1 MGSVPTPAV
10 CSQMTLV
17 SVCDDSVPQSPHPHK
32 GHDNSAYLLVFPC
45 GLNKMVIENI
55 LACGN
60 SHTKFPK
67 RSALKKILL
76 SSSS

>member
-45 GLNKMVIENI
+45 GLTVSLWSLRTFWHVVI
-55 LACGN
+55 LKPN
-60 SHTKFPK
+60 S
-67 RSALKKILL
+67 LKEMP
-76 SSSS
+76 